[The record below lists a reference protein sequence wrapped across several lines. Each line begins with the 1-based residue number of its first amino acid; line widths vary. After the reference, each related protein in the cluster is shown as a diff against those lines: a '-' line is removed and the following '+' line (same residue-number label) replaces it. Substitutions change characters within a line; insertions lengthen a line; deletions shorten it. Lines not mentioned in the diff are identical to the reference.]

1 MKKHFTKL
9 GAVIMSAAMAVSF
22 APCTAITLAADSE
35 VEKVPVYGVYNPN
48 SGEHY
53 FTIDAAETKNLLAA
67 GWQEGN
73 VKWYAPTAGEE
84 VYCLYN
90 PNVFAPDGTPL
101 GDHHY
106 TSNEIERDNL
116 LKAGWKQGNLA
127 FYSSI
132 NTTEDRV
139 PIYGLYNPNAYAM
152 GYSGAHHLTY
162 KKTEVDNLLSL
173 GWKEGDPKFYGYAA
187 PEEEKNYDV
196 LADGEY
202 SPDFRQSPDY
212 RNIGSISNDLKML
225 TITTSWSNGNG
236 SIAYPKKEYQ
246 IPISENCMVSVLD
259 YGGDLSGPISDM
271 MYYMN
276 VTMENGRLLD
286 SIVIKNA
293 EIINFILSN

>member
-35 VEKVPVYGVYNPN
+35 VEKVPVYGLYNPN

-196 LADGEY
+196 LADGKY
-202 SPDFRQSPDY
+202 SPDMPRWT
-212 RNIGSISNDLKML
+212 GHISNDLKML
-225 TITTSWSNGNG
+225 TINTAWYQYNTGG
-236 SIAYPKKEYQ
+236 RTEVYPKKDYQ
-246 IPISENCMVSVLD
+246 IPISENCMVTVWQGYSTT
-259 YGGDLSGPISDM
+259 GPISEM
-271 MYYMN
+271 MYYLNLAIDCGSMLSPIE
-276 VTMENGRLLD
+276 VKNGE
-286 SIVIKNA
+286 IVNIW
-293 EIINFILSN
+293 LSP